1 MPSIYERV
9 VAETEHLFA
18 TARYDDPATTTSP
31 STEAPAMD
39 LATFEADVR
48 SRVEEITARGRE
60 VLDEILPRAAQAAA
74 DAQADPLV
82 QAIEGIVD
90 PEARTLL
97 ASLARKLQAA
107 ATAVQ
112 APPAAAVADPA
123 MGEQLPP
130 LPQVAGPVVA
140 GQA

>member
-1 MPSIYERV
+1 M
-9 VAETEHLFA
+9 L
-18 TARYDDPATTTSP
+18 
-31 STEAPAMD
+31 D
-39 LATFEADVR
+39 LATIEADVR
-48 SRVEEITARGRE
+48 TRVEEVVAKGRE
-60 VLDEILPRAAQAAA
+60 VLDDVLPKVAQAAA

-97 ASLARKLQAA
+97 TSLAQKLGTVAAAIQPAQAA
-107 ATAVQ
+107 T
-112 APPAAAVADPA
+112 VADPA

-130 LPQVAGPVVA
+130 LPVSGPVVA